1 LLPGTYVTLRAR
13 LGQMQGVYSIP
24 QAAVQRD
31 ARSAYV
37 MVVGADGNVVRRDIT
52 LDRAD
57 GGNWIATGGLQ
68 DGEQVIVSGLQK
80 VAEGAP
86 AKAVPWTPAGPAG
99 QAPAPGN
106 QAPASAAPAGDG
118 QAPAADE
125 APSSQPPAADAPA
138 ATDSAEG

>member
-1 LLPGTYVTLRAR
+1 ACVALRAR
-13 LGQMQGVYSIP
+13 LGQLRGVYAIP

-31 ARSAYV
+31 ARSASV
-37 MVVGADGNVVRRDIT
+37 MVMGADGNVARQDIT

-57 GGNWIATGGLQ
+57 GGSWIVTGGLQ

-80 VAEGAP
+80 VTEGAP
-86 AKAVPWTPAGPAG
+86 AKAVPWTPAGAAG
-99 QAPAPGN
+99 QAPASGSQPPADA
-106 QAPASAAPAGDG
+106 APASDG
-118 QAPAADE
+118 EVPAADE

>member
-1 LLPGTYVTLRAR
+1 ACVALRAR
-13 LGQMQGVYSIP
+13 LGQLRGVYAIP

-57 GGNWIATGGLQ
+57 GGNWIVTGGLQ

-80 VAEGAP
+80 VTEGAP
-86 AKAVPWTPAGPAG
+86 AKAVPWTPTGAAG

-106 QAPASAAPAGDG
+106 QAPAGAAPAEG
-118 QAPAADE
+118 QAPAGAH
-125 APSSQPPAADAPA
+125 APRSPPPASGARPAP
-138 ATDSAEG
+138 DPAEG